1 MKNLKRFISY
11 YKPHRFLFVIDIIC
25 AVIMATI
32 DLVFPIAIRKTI
44 NDFIPNGNM
53 RYLTIVVIVLGIF
66 AIIRFACSYFV
77 DSWGHIVGTR
87 MEGDMRKDIF
97 SHLQKLSVDFF
108 DNNKTGKLMSRV
120 VNDLRDITE
129 LAHHGPEDLIIS
141 VIMLVG
147 SFTILMMMEWR
158 LTLIIFLFIPI
169 MGIFGILKRKNMS
182 VAFREQRRKI
192 ANVNSSL
199 ENSLSGI
206 RVTKAFAS
214 EEFEIRRF
222 NKENVKFVRT
232 REKAF
237 KIMAQFTSGILLF
250 SNTLDIIVLGVGGY
264 FTYKGY
270 LNIGDFVAYLFYVN
284 YFLQPLKK
292 ISLFIQ
298 QYQDGMTGFERFIEI
313 MDLEPKIKDNINAV
327 DIVDF
332 KGDIKIDDVSFKYSD
347 SEKWILKNLSFDV
360 EEGKTLAIVGPSG
373 GGKSTLCQLM
383 LRFYDTTEGNI
394 YIDDKN
400 IKHIKLKS
408 LRENIGFVHQETFLF
423 TGTIKEN
430 IQYGSP
436 DSTDEEII
444 EAAKKANIHRFIDE
458 LPYGYDTYVGEKGIK
473 LSGGQRQRI
482 SIARV
487 FLKNPKLII
496 LDEATSALDNENER
510 LIQKSLERLSK
521 GRTTIIIAHRLST
534 IKNADEILVLS
545 EKGIQEKGSHLELI
559 ANDGLYKKLYEVQ
572 KITP

>member
-1 MKNLKRFISY
+1 MENFKRFIKY
-11 YKPHRFLFVIDIIC
+11 YKPHKFLFIIDITC
-25 AVIMATI
+25 AIIMATI
-32 DLVFPIAIRKTI
+32 DLVFPIAVRRTI

-53 RYLTIVVIVLGIF
+53 RYLTIVVVVLAIF
-66 AIIRFACSYFV
+66 AVIRFACSYFV

-97 SHLQKLSVDFF
+97 SHLQKLSVEFF
-108 DNNKTGKLMSRV
+108 DNNKTGNIMSRV

-141 VIMLVG
+141 VIMLIG
-147 SFTILMMMEWR
+147 SFSILMTIEWR

-169 MGIFGILKRKNMS
+169 MGIFGIMKRKNMS
-182 VAFREQRRKI
+182 SAFREQRKKI

-206 RVTKAFAS
+206 RVTKSFGS
-214 EEFEIRRF
+214 ENFEIRRF
-222 NKENVKFVRT
+222 NKENIKFVRT

-250 SNTLDIIVLGVGGY
+250 SNALDILVLGLGGY
-264 FTYKGY
+264 FAYKGY

-298 QYQDGMTGFERFIEI
+298 QYQDGMTGFERFTEI
-313 MDLEPKIKDNINAV
+313 MDLEPKIKDNKNAV
-327 DIVDF
+327 DIIDF
-332 KGDIKIDDVSFKYSD
+332 KGNIKMDNISFRYSD
-347 SEKWILKNLSFDV
+347 NSKWILKDLTFEV

-373 GGKSTLCQLM
+373 GGKSTLCQLI
-383 LRFYDTTEGNI
+383 LRFYDTTDGAI

-400 IKHIKLKS
+400 IKHIKMRS
-408 LRENIGFVHQETFLF
+408 LRQNIGFVHQETFLF
-423 TGTIKEN
+423 TGTVKEN

-436 DSTDEEII
+436 DSTEEEIV
-444 EAAKKANIHRFIDE
+444 EAAKNANIHDFIME
-458 LPYGYDTYVGEKGIK
+458 LPYGYETYVGEKGIK

-510 LIQKSLERLSK
+510 LIQKSLEKLSS

-545 EKGIQEKGSHLELI
+545 EKGIEEKGKHLDLI
-559 ANDGLYKKLYEVQ
+559 EKNGLYKRLYEVQ